1 MRLLIDTTRLHS
13 GTEILQEI
21 EKAGS
26 GKNYERIDTT
36 DMNIS
41 PCIGCN
47 CCWLKTPGKCVIK
60 DDYEQILIKMIA
72 AEQIWLLA
80 DTKYGFVSYQAKN
93 VIDRIMPMVTMYLKV
108 KNGQMRH
115 VMRYRHT
122 ADFGVIYYG
131 EAESGYMKHWSE
143 RVALNFGSH
152 SLGAY
157 NEWKVKEAVSCML

>member
-26 GKNYERIDTT
+26 SKNYERIDTT

-47 CCWLKTPGKCVIK
+47 CCWLKTPGRCVIK